1 MQLKPSDHFGGYGFV
16 NLHTGPCGP
25 IYVNQ
30 IWSEQESAG
39 GYCDKYWDRE
49 GFAFPSTNKMMYK
62 AEIECE
68 DPGILNSILGQIKNI
83 VACPYDE
90 EPVTNSRL
98 TCIGLIDK
106 EEDLPST
113 ANVGDFYYD
122 KSNNSVG
129 YIWLGNSW
137 EVIKPY
143 VEDPVEALTREIQ
156 EEMIKS
162 LNDEII
168 KSISNGR
175 YKLKHKV
182 LYRF

>member
-1 MQLKPSDHFGGYGFV
+1 MQLRANDLLYGNGYEY
-16 NLHTGPCGP
+16 LHPGYCGP

-30 IWSEQESAG
+30 IWSEDVSAG
-39 GYCDKYWDRE
+39 SYVDKYWDNGCVAYGPKR
-49 GFAFPSTNKMMYK
+49 MIK

-68 DPGILNSILGQIKNI
+68 SPEILNSILGQIRNI

-90 EPVTNSRL
+90 EPVTNSHL
-98 TCIGLIDK
+98 TCIGMIDK
-106 EEDLPST
+106 EEDLPNT

-143 VEDPVEALTREIQ
+143 VEDPVESLTRKIQ

-168 KSISNGR
+168 KSMLNGR

-182 LYRF
+182 LYRC